1 MFSGAWL
8 ALPSSSIRLGFRE
21 MVAGED
27 TVWLTR
33 ILAACPRILVTE
45 WSTQYQ
51 LYRPFGPINCDD
63 CTSAWARIDV
73 GVARRVCQLI
83 MEVDFEC
90 KIEPLAE
97 LIGSLSRFP
106 TKKYAY
112 FCIGHTEVAW
122 HIAWNPTK
130 PLLASCSADKSV
142 QIYSYTSS
150 NPPNFT
156 LATTIATEH
165 SRTVRAVAWA
175 PSGDTLATASFDS
188 NIGIWERARE
198 GDEEDGQ
205 SPQGEWECVST
216 LEGHETECKSVAY
229 SCTGTLLAS
238 CSRDKT
244 VWIWEGAFHPGSYS
258 FFTVC

>member
-1 MFSGAWL
+1 MLACVASGRKWALVGGFGKFL
-8 ALPSSSIRLGFRE
+8 A
-21 MVAGED
+21 
-27 TVWLTR
+27 
-33 ILAACPRILVTE
+33 
-45 WSTQYQ
+45 
-51 LYRPFGPINCDD
+51 
-63 CTSAWARIDV
+63 
-73 GVARRVCQLI
+73 
-83 MEVDFEC
+83 MEVDLEY

-97 LIGSLSRFP
+97 LTGLLSRFP
-106 TKKYAY
+106 ITECHTY
-112 FCIGHTEVAW
+112 FYTGHTEVVW
-122 HIAWNPTK
+122 HIAWNPIK

-142 QIYSYTSS
+142 QLYSYTAS
-150 NPPNFT
+150 NPPNFK

-175 PSGDTLATASFDS
+175 PSGETLATASFDS

-198 GDEEDGQ
+198 GGEEDSQ

-244 VWIWEGAFHPGSYS
+244 VWIWEGASNPCFYS
-258 FFTVC
+258 FPYIDFLVQCSQMWSLSA